1 VEDLGFSLS
10 LHRRESIECES
21 CARAPAAQLLRI
33 GGTTELSRSSHLRHI
48 LRGTSDKRSID
59 KADGNAQEG
68 CTTPCG
74 HTFDFFD
81 GCTQKHNDVKMT
93 LIDSKTVLSSA

>member
-1 VEDLGFSLS
+1 MEDLGFSLS

-81 GCTQKHNDVKMT
+81 GCTQKHRRKDDT
-93 LIDSKTVLSSA
+93 H